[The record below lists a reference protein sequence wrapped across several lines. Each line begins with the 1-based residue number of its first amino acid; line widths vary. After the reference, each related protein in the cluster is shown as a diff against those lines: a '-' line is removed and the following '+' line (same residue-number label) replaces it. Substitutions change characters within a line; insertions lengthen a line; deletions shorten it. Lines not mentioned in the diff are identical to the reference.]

1 MSADVIEKL
10 KSGMEKFEYF
20 CLALDESTDIHDT
33 TQLAIFV
40 RGANEKLEV
49 MEELVKMD
57 PLKGTRTGRDV
68 LNYFLRA
75 AVETNLDLRKLIS
88 VTIDG
93 LQ

>member
-1 MSADVIEKL
+1 
-10 KSGMEKFEYF
+10 
-20 CLALDESTDIHDT
+20 
-33 TQLAIFV
+33 
-40 RGANEKLEV
+40 

-57 PLKGTRTGRDV
+57 PLKDTRTGRDV